1 MTDRIAH
8 RGPDADGFLVDA
20 ANRVFLG
27 HRRLSILDIAGGV
40 QPMTTVDGALSIV
53 FNGEIY
59 NFHELR
65 AELERLGARFQT
77 DHSDTEVLLHAWRHW
92 REGMFERLN
101 GMWAFAL
108 LDRQRKELI
117 LSRDRFGK
125 KPLFYHA
132 ASTGFA
138 FSSELTSLR
147 AHPLVPAALSER
159 AIQKYFAY
167 GFVPAPMTFIEG
179 VSKLPGGHWMQ
190 VDLETLRTRT
200 HRYWQYLPEPF
211 ESRPAGIEERW
222 TEELLERLA
231 AAVERRLVADVPVG
245 SFLSGGI
252 DSSTVA
258 ALAIRKIGRD
268 RLKTFSIGFEE
279 ASFD

>member
-1 MTDRIAH
+1 MTDRIVH

-92 REGMFERLN
+92 REGMFGRLN

-125 KPLFYHA
+125 KPLY
-132 ASTGFA
+132 
-138 FSSELTSLR
+138 
-147 AHPLVPAALSER
+147 
-159 AIQKYFAY
+159 Y
-167 GFVPAPMTFIEG
+167 GLQGGQLGLGVAQREHQARFGCQLQQTVQQPAPDLAGGAGDQHRGRGRGHAGREG
-179 VSKLPGGHWMQ
+179 
-190 VDLETLRTRT
+190 R
-200 HRYWQYLPEPF
+200 F
-211 ESRPAGIEERW
+211 
-222 TEELLERLA
+222 
-231 AAVERRLVADVPVG
+231 
-245 SFLSGGI
+245 
-252 DSSTVA
+252 
-258 ALAIRKIGRD
+258 D
-268 RLKTFSIGFEE
+268 RHGMH
-279 ASFD
+279 A